1 MTGMAVSRFIDDQ
14 NISAQEDDTTNST
27 IILPVQNQL
36 SPVQVSSTLAFTV
49 GLVQIIMGILRLE
62 LITTYFSDQV
72 KNLKA
77 NSEHNKLTTLSPDP
91 DYEINFD

>member
-77 NSEHNKLTTLSPDP
+77 NSEHNELTTLSPDP